1 MQGTLKG
8 RKWQEQRSRGRI
20 VASPGNSLGHCVYA
34 YSFLYVY
41 LFRVM
46 MVLTLPPFLPLKK
59 EVKDSAVSLMT
70 QG

>member
-1 MQGTLKG
+1 M
-8 RKWQEQRSRGRI
+8 
-20 VASPGNSLGHCVYA
+20 ASPGNSLGHCVYA

-46 MVLTLPPFLPLKK
+46 MVLTLPPFLPLTK